1 MNMTEFLANLVS
13 PLLVPMGV
21 SKADLL
27 VYIDQLGVYILI
39 LFAALLVVI
48 GVMISAKWIRKGW
61 KAFARIQSVICF
73 LLVALILVNVIC
85 YE

>member
-27 VYIDQLGVYILI
+27 VYI
-39 LFAALLVVI
+39 
-48 GVMISAKWIRKGW
+48 MST
-61 KAFARIQSVICF
+61 
-73 LLVALILVNVIC
+73 
-85 YE
+85 E